1 MCYPDNLKNVY
12 TTTNR
17 HELPLPD
24 ISAIPSPT
32 SRRVR
37 LPTTLRPR
45 QRTTQPGTGATD
57 ETSELASI
65 LMQIPGAALAKD
77 DDRTGDLVNQMLA
90 RLPGAVRQASKGTSG
105 FSAGQQ
111 TPGGGSNGGGGSAAS
126 NRRQILQACTRAY
139 P

>member
-1 MCYPDNLKNVY
+1 MPS
-12 TTTNR
+12 TT
-17 HELPLPD
+17 
-24 ISAIPSPT
+24 
-32 SRRVR
+32 RRVR

-45 QRTTQPGTGATD
+45 QRTTQAAGTTD

-77 DDRTGDLVNQMLA
+77 DDRTGALVNQMLA

-105 FSAGQQ
+105 FSAAQQ
-111 TPGGGSNGGGGSAAS
+111 TPGGGGAAS
-126 NRRQILQACTRAY
+126 NRRQILQACIGGN

>member
-1 MCYPDNLKNVY
+1 MAISDNLNVY
-12 TTTNR
+12 TTNNR
-17 HELPLPD
+17 HELPEPVT
-24 ISAIPSPT
+24 SAIPST

-45 QRTTQPGTGATD
+45 QRTTQAAGATD

-111 TPGGGSNGGGGSAAS
+111 TPGGGNNGGGGSAAS